1 MNTLLVRHYPATVS
15 ERLRWLA
22 AGFIFGALAV
32 LVFHQGAFA
41 LLHSIG
47 LTPRA
52 PYAMQAAA
60 PFGIPQ
66 IWSTTLWGGVWGV
79 LLAAAVHQLDGARL
93 VFAATLFGLILPTLA
108 AWFMGRSSTRLGA
121 WGPAWRSRR
130 CRAGARGTCD
140 LGEQQ
145 LVSRAARRPSGG
157 PSPSSPP
164 HSTRMSAFRA
174 RAGRARRCGHD
185 DSG

>member
-41 LLHSIG
+41 LLHSMG

-79 LLAAAVHQLDGARL
+79 LLAAAVHQLDRARL

-108 AWFMGRSSTRLGA
+108 AWFMVSAIKGQPLAAGFVPKAMAVGPIVNAA
-121 WGPAWRSRR
+121 WGLGTGLALAALSRR
-130 CRAGARGTCD
+130 
-140 LGEQQ
+140 
-145 LVSRAARRPSGG
+145 GG
-157 PSPSSPP
+157 R
-164 HSTRMSAFRA
+164 HMRLR
-174 RAGRARRCGHD
+174 
-185 DSG
+185 